1 MNAVSP
7 IRSKRKI
14 EELKKA
20 LSPMYRLMFV
30 IGINSALRVSDLLKL
45 KVKDVRDRDYITL
58 VEQKTKKTKRFKL
71 NAAIKREV
79 KAYLATGDFKDEDY
93 LFKSPR
99 GNKPVS
105 RIAAYKALNKA
116 AREVGIEEEIGTH
129 TMRKTFGYWAHKA
142 GVDIA
147 TLQRIFNHSHP
158 NITQRYLGITQDA
171 IDEVYDRVVL

>member
-99 GNKPVS
+99 GNKPIT

-116 AREVGIEEEIGTH
+116 AKQVGLEEIGTH
-129 TMRKTFGYWAHKA
+129 SLRKSFGYHAWKA

-158 NITQRYLGITQDA
+158 LITQRYLGITQDD
-171 IDEVYDRVVL
+171 IDNVYDRVVL